1 VWTFGQTW
9 VWMAITLYV
18 IGVSNGRFV
27 LMPRVG
33 RLIALQ
39 RELVAS
45 GPPTAGSGPPP
56 QVLEMEKVGK
66 QVAAVGTALN
76 LLLGV
81 LLVLMVFKPGGP

>member
-1 VWTFGQTW
+1 
-9 VWMAITLYV
+9 
-18 IGVSNGRFV
+18 
-27 LMPRVG
+27 MPRVG

-66 QVAAVGTALN
+66 QVAMVGTALN
-76 LLLGV
+76 LLLV
-81 LLVLMVFKPGGP
+81 ALLVLMVFKPGGP